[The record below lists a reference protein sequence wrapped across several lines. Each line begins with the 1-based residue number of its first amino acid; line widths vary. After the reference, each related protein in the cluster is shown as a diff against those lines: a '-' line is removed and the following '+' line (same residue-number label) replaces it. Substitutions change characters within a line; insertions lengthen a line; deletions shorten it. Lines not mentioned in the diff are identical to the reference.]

1 MKLKIRVDN
10 TWQTL
15 ELDENEKAQLCISLD
30 VEGEALSEKE
40 REALIQEAW
49 DREFNRPE
57 YNNWHKFNRHRG
69 EGRGMSCADENEEIG
84 CLEPLPDEVAD
95 DRIFRREELEREEK
109 WSYEAVCEWVRKT
122 LVKKP
127 HWAEAFISV
136 RLDGMSVNDY
146 AASIGVSDA
155 SVISKWLSR
164 AEKKLR
170 NNFQNRQI

>member
-15 ELDENEKAQLCISLD
+15 ELDENEKARLCISLD
-30 VEGEALSEKE
+30 VEGENLSEGE

-49 DREFNRPE
+49 DRQFNRPE

-69 EGRGMSCADENEEIG
+69 EGRALSCADETEGID
-84 CLEPLPDEVAD
+84 CFEPLPDEVAD
-95 DRIFRREELEREEK
+95 DRIFRWEELEREEK
-109 WSYEAVCEWVRKT
+109 WSYEAICQWVRDVLT
-122 LVKKP
+122 KKP
-127 HWAEAFISV
+127 HWAKAFIAV

-155 SVISKWLSR
+155 SVVSKWLAR
-164 AEKKLR
+164 AEKS
-170 NNFQNRQI
+170 